1 MTSTTHAYFD
11 LFTAIKGITSPEIA
25 APVAQST
32 AWKIDAMIVQAARQI
47 YKGVKE
53 HMLAAGIDSRA
64 ELTLALNEQANAEQN
79 FLEVGS
85 SMTGPIATIKELMYQ
100 REAWIA
106 LAEELTPLTT
116 SYDGKPKTYVHK
128 DLEDGIF
135 EIGVMKVSSETKRR
149 ITSTAK
155 RRAEAFGA
163 PEDAARL
170 AASKIARKEDKL
182 GDMAENL
189 RDQAQGVAYMLHAA
203 QQYNLE
209 DVELNTTAYF
219 SSLTLPT
226 QRALLENAMS
236 AADRALDWAAD
247 NRSLTE
253 ADYDFADLS
262 SAKFEREVKA
272 VLKTARFT
280 HAEAQN
286 TAAAVNVG

>member
-1 MTSTTHAYFD
+1 MTNTTYAYYD

-32 AWKIDAMIVQAARQI
+32 AWKIDTMIIQAARQI

-53 HMLAAGIDSRA
+53 ELFNQGVDTRA
-64 ELTLALNEQANAEQN
+64 ELTLALNEQANAEKN
-79 FLEVGS
+79 FEEIGS
-85 SMTGPIATIKELMYQ
+85 MMTGPIATIKELMYQ

-106 LAEELTPLTT
+106 LAEELTPLTVG
-116 SYDGKPKTYVHK
+116 YDGLPKVYRHK
-128 DLEDGIF
+128 ELETGIF

-170 AASKIARKEDKL
+170 AASKLARKEDKL
-182 GDMAENL
+182 GDMADNL

-226 QRALLENAMS
+226 QRALIENAMS

-247 NRSLTE
+247 NRTLTE
-253 ADYDFADLS
+253 ADYDFADMS
-262 SAKFEREVKA
+262 AAKFERELKA
-272 VLKTARFT
+272 VLKTSRFM
-280 HAEAQN
+280 HQAAQEA
-286 TAAAVNVG
+286 AAAVNVG

>member
-11 LFTAIKGITSPEIA
+11 MFSSIKSIASPEIA

-53 HMLAAGIDSRA
+53 DLFASGVDTRA
-64 ELTLALNEQANAEQN
+64 ELTIALNEQANAEQN
-79 FLEVGS
+79 FLEIGS

-116 SYDGKPKTYVHK
+116 GFDGKPKAYVHK

-182 GDMAENL
+182 GDMADNL

-226 QRALLENAMS
+226 QRALIENAMA

-262 SAKFEREVKA
+262 AAKFEREMKA
-272 VLKTARFT
+272 VLKTPRFT
-280 HAEAQN
+280 HAAQQEA
-286 TAAAVNVG
+286 AAAVNVG

>member
-1 MTSTTHAYFD
+1 MSNTTHAYFD
-11 LFTAIKGITSPEIA
+11 LFSTIKGISSPEIA

-32 AWKIDAMIVQAARQI
+32 AWKIDALIVQAARSI

-53 HMLAAGIDSRA
+53 HLVTTGVDTRA
-64 ELTLALNEQANAEQN
+64 ELTNALNEQAFAESN
-79 FLEVGS
+79 FLEIGS
-85 SMTGPIATIKELMYQ
+85 SMTGPIAVIKELMYQ

-106 LAEELTPLTT
+106 LAKELTPLTT
-116 SYDGKPKTYVHK
+116 DYNGKPKTYEHK

-149 ITSTAK
+149 IQSTAK

-182 GDMAENL
+182 GDMADNL

-226 QRALLENAMS
+226 QRALIENAMS

-247 NRSLTE
+247 NRQLTE

-262 SAKFEREVKA
+262 AAKLERDLKA
-272 VLKTARFT
+272 VLKTPRFT
-280 HAEAQN
+280 HAEAQEA
-286 TAAAVNVG
+286 AAAVNVG

>member
-11 LFTAIKGITSPEIA
+11 MFSSIKGIASPEIA

-53 HMLAAGIDSRA
+53 DLFASGVDTRA
-64 ELTLALNEQANAEQN
+64 ELTIALNEQANAEQN
-79 FLEVGS
+79 FLEIGS

-116 SYDGKPKTYVHK
+116 GFDGKPKSYVHK

-182 GDMAENL
+182 GDMADNL

-226 QRALLENAMS
+226 QRALIENAMA

-262 SAKFEREVKA
+262 AAKFEREMKA
-272 VLKTARFT
+272 VLKTSRFT
-280 HAEAQN
+280 HAAAQEQ
-286 TAAAVNVG
+286 AASANVG